1 MEVEIEIK
9 IEVEIEGNRLVAD
22 GRVPCGGIEPSALS
36 LELVRPSGPVDL

>member
-9 IEVEIEGNRLVAD
+9 IEVEIEIEIEIEGNRLVAD

-36 LELVRPSGPVDL
+36 LEP

>member
-9 IEVEIEGNRLVAD
+9 IEVEIEVEIEIEIEGNRLVAD

-36 LELVRPSGPVDL
+36 LEP

>member
-9 IEVEIEGNRLVAD
+9 IEVEIEIEIEGNRLVAD

-36 LELVRPSGPVDL
+36 LEP